1 MIDTRSTRL
10 PPHTVTSFLHANL
23 NSPILFT
30 LQAMSPQNDQK
41 IDPDPGLEGP
51 PVLGS
56 WKNVYWFVLV
66 LHGVIVILFYLFSQ
80 AYA

>member
-1 MIDTRSTRL
+1 
-10 PPHTVTSFLHANL
+10 
-23 NSPILFT
+23 
-30 LQAMSPQNDQK
+30 MSPQNDQE
-41 IDPDPGLEGP
+41 IDPEPGLKGP

-66 LHGVIVILFYLFSQ
+66 LHAIIIILFYLFSQ